1 MAAFDHKRGDT
12 FVLNSDVA
20 SDGVAADITNWT
32 ISSQI
37 RDMGDTIVQ
46 SLTVTVTDAVNG
58 RLKLSATP
66 AQTALWPIGK
76 MSCDIEFTDGSGIVT
91 STETFTINVI
101 LDITRA

>member
-1 MAAFDHKRGDT
+1 MAAFAHKRGDT

-20 SDGVAADITNWT
+20 SNGLAADITNWT

-46 SLTVTVTDAVNG
+46 NLTATVTDAVNG
-58 RLKLSATP
+58 RLTLSATP
-66 AQTALWPIGK
+66 SQTALWPVGQ
-76 MSCDIEFTDGSGIVT
+76 MFCDIEFTDGSGIVT
-91 STETFTINVI
+91 STETFTINVL